1 MGKGNPVAL
10 VTGGGSGIGAACCR
24 MLARRGYTVVVGDR
38 QLDDAKAVAADV
50 GGDAVATYVDVADED
65 AVQAMVATCVNQFGR
80 MDVAVNNAG
89 VGVPEPTTVADMS
102 FSEWRRI
109 TAINLDG
116 VFLSMHYEIPAMLA
130 SGGGSIVNMSSILGA
145 AGQAGAGPYV
155 SAKHGVIGLTKAAAL
170 EYAESGIRVNAV
182 GPGYVDTPLL
192 ARRSAEHREQLAR
205 RHPVGRLATADEVAE
220 LVGYLV
226 SPGAAF
232 TTGTYIP
239 VDGGYLAQ

>member
-1 MGKGNPVAL
+1 MAEQNQVAL

-24 MLARRGYTVVVGDR
+24 MLARRGYAVVVADR
-38 QLDDAKAVAADV
+38 QLDDAKAVVDGLGAPAI
-50 GGDAVATYVDVADED
+50 ASYVDVADED
-65 AVQAMVATCVNQFGR
+65 SVRQMVRSCVDELGR
-80 MDVAVNNAG
+80 LDVAVNNAG
-89 VGVPEPTTVADMS
+89 VGVPEPAPVAAMS
-102 FSEWRRI
+102 FAEWRRI

-116 VFLSMHYEIPAMLA
+116 VFLSMHHEIPAILA
-130 SGGGSIVNMSSILGA
+130 SGGGAIVNMASILGA

-155 SAKHGVIGLTKAAAL
+155 AAKHGVVGLTKSAAL
-170 EYAESGIRVNAV
+170 EYAGAGIRVNAV

-192 ARRSAEHREQLAR
+192 ARRSAEQRAELAS
-205 RHPVGRLATADEVAE
+205 RHPVGRLATAEEVAE

-232 TTGTYIP
+232 TTGAYIP